1 MPETAH
7 PKRSELTERLLKRKF
22 GSLFDWS
29 NPGIVKTVGPCEP
42 KVFEDFSASRDE
54 LLRVAAKRL
63 SLSSKNDLLTLY
75 ADDAEEYPENLS
87 DWDSYLRNEINAL
100 DRHEPRWF
108 EGGFGHPDYAADF
121 KYWGQ
126 MPHYSVVE
134 ALCLSVGVEP
144 NHFGEKTLTGLQN
157 ERHTNLYPALRYLV
171 RRLDQFQ
178 RKFPPYRCHDQISPR
193 ELFAWFDEISLDVHP
208 EFTSQ
213 ALVAAPSKDAVDDNA
228 ANKKP
233 DKRELDS
240 IAQLFTAIAIDGY
253 GYDPTAARSPIP
265 KEIQDIAASLGI
277 EISDDTIRKYLRIGA
292 KFISADWKPN

>member
-1 MPETAH
+1 
-7 PKRSELTERLLKRKF
+7 
-22 GSLFDWS
+22 
-29 NPGIVKTVGPCEP
+29 
-42 KVFEDFSASRDE
+42 
-54 LLRVAAKRL
+54 
-63 SLSSKNDLLTLY
+63 
-75 ADDAEEYPENLS
+75 
-87 DWDSYLRNEINAL
+87 
-100 DRHEPRWF
+100 
-108 EGGFGHPDYAADF
+108 
-121 KYWGQ
+121 

-178 RKFPPYRCHDQISPR
+178 RKFPSYRCHDQISPR

-233 DKRELDS
+233 DRRELDS

-265 KEIQDIAASLGI
+265 KEIQDIAASLGM